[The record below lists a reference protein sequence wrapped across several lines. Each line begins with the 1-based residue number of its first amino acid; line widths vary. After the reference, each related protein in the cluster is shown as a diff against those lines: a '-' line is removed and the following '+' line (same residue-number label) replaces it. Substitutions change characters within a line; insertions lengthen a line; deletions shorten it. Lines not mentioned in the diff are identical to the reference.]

1 MQVSDE
7 IKNRVNARLAECVAK
22 SGIDTGKIIVKYDI
36 NSARLGGQAIT
47 AYGNKHTIRLN
58 PVFLN
63 AYTDHYIETTVAH
76 EWAHIACN
84 VVHGRCGH
92 GPKWKQMR
100 WSIGVPPERCHNYE
114 VPKGMNVGKQ
124 RQKYQIV
131 CDCCGEE
138 MECGAKVFA
147 KIQNGARYTHRRCG
161 GVIKV
166 VGRIINKPAQPVV
179 TKPVQKAAQVPAT
192 KPAAG
197 ATKMEQCKAIFVTM
211 TAAGAARKEIIEAF
225 VSQIGMTNAGASTYY
240 NTCKKA
246 MA

>member
-36 NSARLGGQAIT
+36 NSARLGGEAH
-47 AYGNKHTIRLN
+47 AAANVIRLN

-76 EWAHIACN
+76 EWAHLATRK
-84 VVHGRCGH
+84 VHGYGVSSH
-92 GPKWKQMR
+92 GPEWKQMMIN
-100 WSIGVPPERCHNYE
+100 IGVPPARCHNYE

-147 KIQNGARYTHRRCG
+147 KIQNGARYTHKRCG

-166 VGRIINKPAQPVV
+166 MGRIINKPAQPVV
-179 TKPVQKAAQVPAT
+179 TKPAQKAAQVPAT
-192 KPAAG
+192 KPATG
-197 ATKMEQCKAIFVTM
+197 STKMEQCKAIFVTM

-240 NTCKKA
+240 QNIKKA